1 MRISDWSSD
10 LFSSDLIILIRPTW
24 RSSLMGS
31 IVSGNQRTING
42 DFMASNYAIAWG
54 SFLKSERLRTISI
67 QAGYRILFSPHAN
80 IQPYLSKFAL
90 PDYIDV
96 ISHESCSIQEMFCRS
111 RSEARRVGKEC
122 VSTCISRWSPYI

>member
-1 MRISDWSSD
+1 
-10 LFSSDLIILIRPTW
+10 
-24 RSSLMGS
+24 MGS

-96 ISHESCSIQEMFCRS
+96 ISHDSCSIQEMFCRS
-111 RSEARRVGKEC
+111 SFIDRKSVVKGKRLS
-122 VSTCISRWSPYI
+122 VRLDLGGSRM